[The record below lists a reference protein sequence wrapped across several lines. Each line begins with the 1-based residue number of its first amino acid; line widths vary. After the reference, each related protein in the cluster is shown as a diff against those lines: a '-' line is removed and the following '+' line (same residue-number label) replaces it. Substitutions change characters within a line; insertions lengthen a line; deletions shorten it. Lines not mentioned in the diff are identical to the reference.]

1 MDILT
6 LELLDVT
13 VFQALL
19 ELRGLLQDHPGE
31 PLRIRGEEE
40 LLRVNVVGF
49 LEKQGRTVRIS
60 RAGRPWELQ
69 VAPGPR
75 PVPVLS
81 PVAAPEPAAPALLPA
96 PPSVPPPVLL
106 LRSAFAPGD
115 RALGRRLLLETL
127 AQLEPGTPWLCMAHQ
142 AVELLDDPGAVAL
155 LEGLRGRGIPVHVS
169 AASLAHGGL
178 ESGGFEAVGDEG
190 WQKLLARGGVT
201 VL

>member
-1 MDILT
+1 MDNILT

-40 LLRVNVVGF
+40 LLRVNVTGF
-49 LEKQGRTVRIS
+49 LEKQGRTVRLS
-60 RAGRPWELQ
+60 RAGTPWELQ

-75 PVPVLS
+75 PVPVLT
-81 PVAAPEPAAPALLPA
+81 PVAPA
-96 PPSVPPPVLL
+96 PPPTLPVLV

-127 AQLEPGTPWLCMAHQ
+127 ARLEAGTPWLCLAHQ
-142 AVELLDDPGAVAL
+142 AVELLEDPGAVAL
-155 LEGLRGRGIPVHVS
+155 LEGLRGRGIPVRVS
-169 AASLAHGGL
+169 AASLAHLGQGA
-178 ESGGFEAVGDEG
+178 GGFEAVSDEA
-190 WQKLLARGGVT
+190 WQNLLVRGGVT

>member
-19 ELRGLLQDHPGE
+19 ELRALLAEHPGE
-31 PLRIRGEEE
+31 PLRILGGED
-40 LLRVNVVGF
+40 LMRLNVVGF
-49 LEKQGRTVRIS
+49 LEKQGRIVRVT
-60 RAGRPWELQ
+60 RPGNPWEVQ
-69 VAPGPR
+69 VAPASQTLAPIVPAGPSR
-75 PVPVLS
+75 L
-81 PVAAPEPAAPALLPA
+81 
-96 PPSVPPPVLL
+96 PVLL

-127 AQLEPGTPWLCMAHQ
+127 ALLEAGTPWLCLAHQ
-142 AVELLDDPGAVAL
+142 AVELLEDPGALVI

-169 AASLAHGGL
+169 AASLAHSGL
-178 ESGGFEAVGDEG
+178 GPTTFDQVSDEG
-190 WQKLLARGGVT
+190 WQKLLSRGGLT

>member
-40 LLRVNVVGF
+40 LLRVNVTGF
-49 LEKQGRTVRIS
+49 LEKQGRTVRVN
-60 RAGRPWELQ
+60 RAGIPWELQ

-81 PVAAPEPAAPALLPA
+81 PLAPA
-96 PPSVPPPVLL
+96 PPAVMPVLL

-115 RALGRRLLLETL
+115 RALGRRLLLETI
-127 AQLEPGTPWLCMAHQ
+127 ARLEVGTPWLCLAHQ
-142 AVELLDDPGAVAL
+142 AVELLEDPGAVAL
-155 LEGLRGRGIPVHVS
+155 LEGLRGRGIPVQVS
-169 AASLAHGGL
+169 AASLAHSGQ
-178 ESGGFEAVGDEG
+178 ESSGFEVVSDEV
-190 WQKLLARGGVT
+190 WQKLLVRGGVT

>member
-19 ELRGLLQDHPGE
+19 ELKGQLEDHPGE
-31 PLRIRGEEE
+31 PMRIRGEDD
-40 LLRVNVVGF
+40 LLRLNVQGF
-49 LEKQGRTVRIS
+49 LEKQGRTARLVRQ
-60 RAGRPWELQ
+60 GNQWELQ
-69 VAPGPR
+69 VVQAPR
-75 PVPVLS
+75 PAPSAS
-81 PVAAPEPAAPALLPA
+81 PAVPA
-96 PPSVPPPVLL
+96 PPALPPVLL

-127 AQLEPGTPWLCMAHQ
+127 SRLEPGTPWLCLAHQ
-142 AVELLDDPGAVAL
+142 AVELLEDPGAVAI
-155 LEGLRGRGIPVHVS
+155 LEGLRGRGIPVQIS

-178 ESGGFEAVGDEG
+178 GATGFDEVSDEG
-190 WQKLLARGGVT
+190 WQKLLARGGVN